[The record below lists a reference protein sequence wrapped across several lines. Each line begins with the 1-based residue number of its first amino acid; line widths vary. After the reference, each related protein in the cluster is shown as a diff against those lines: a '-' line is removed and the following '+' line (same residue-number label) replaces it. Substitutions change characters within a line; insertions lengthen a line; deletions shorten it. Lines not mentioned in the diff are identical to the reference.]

1 MEPVSIV
8 RVAAR
13 GDADG
18 GEYCAGNDGTAVADL
33 FVSGVK
39 DQVRHLTEWSV
50 PPGSQFL
57 MATFMMMPKAEAM
70 AAGPCLIKIAVT
82 ASRPAHSSWWAIA
95 GSFLGE

>member
-1 MEPVSIV
+1 M
-8 RVAAR
+8 
-13 GDADG
+13 
-18 GEYCAGNDGTAVADL
+18 ADL
-33 FVSGVK
+33 FVSGVE
-39 DQVRHLTEWSV
+39 DQVGRLAEWSV

-70 AAGPCLIKIAVT
+70 AAEPCSIKIAVT